1 MALIVAEQRQLQIVA
16 DRPHFSLVVVRR
28 HWYFAEVQIGNM
40 RELAAAVRAERK
52 RLGLSQSALAEKV
65 GVGRDWIIGLEK
77 GKATAEIGLVLRTLR
92 SLGLTVR
99 LGSTSEVHPPS
110 RINLNEL
117 LGDHLEKR

>member
-1 MALIVAEQRQLQIVA
+1 MNLIVAERRQSQIVA
-16 DRPHFSLVVVRR
+16 DRPHFSLVVVRQ
-28 HWYFAEVQIGNM
+28 HWHFDDVQIGNM

-52 RLGLSQSALAEKV
+52 RLGLSQSALANKA

-77 GKATAEIGLVLRTLR
+77 GKATAEIGLVLRTLK
-92 SLGLTVR
+92 SLGLTVQ
-99 LGSTSEVHPPS
+99 LGSTSEVHSTS